1 MMVLTMFSKE
11 NKIETVDVKKQ
22 SLRTNRT
29 KELKGIRTE
38 RKAF

>member
-1 MMVLTMFSKE
+1 MMVLTVFSKE

-22 SLRTNRT
+22 TLRTKRT
-29 KELKGIRTE
+29 KDLREIRIE